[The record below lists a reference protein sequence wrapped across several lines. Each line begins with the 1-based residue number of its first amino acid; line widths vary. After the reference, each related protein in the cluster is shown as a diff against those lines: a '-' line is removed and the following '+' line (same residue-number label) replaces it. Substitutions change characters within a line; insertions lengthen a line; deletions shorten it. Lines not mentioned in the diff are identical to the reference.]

1 MQDNKTLSVMNKYY
15 NNKKDEDYNT
25 YLSRMSDYIFENG
38 KGKGVNSKSVTF
50 QVTESCN
57 LNCSYCYQTCKSST
71 RLKIND
77 AKKFIDI
84 LLSDDTSRNDYLNHS
99 NTSAI
104 IIDFIGGEP
113 FLEVELIDQI
123 ISYFLKKCIELNH
136 PWMYNFMIS
145 VGTNGTLYFTDKVQK
160 FLNKYKGR
168 VSLAITVDG
177 NKELHDSCRVFYNGN
192 GSYDIASKAAV
203 DWMNK
208 TGMGATKL
216 TIAPE
221 NVMFLS
227 DAIKNMINL
236 GFTNISEN
244 CVFEDVWKVE
254 HATELY
260 KQLKNLADYLLDNN
274 LEEKIAIRLFE
285 PNSYKPMD
293 PSENGN
299 WCGGN
304 GQMLALDVRGDIFN
318 CVRYMQSALG
328 GKRDPLR
335 IGDVEHGIGC
345 CAKDRCN
352 ICSMQS
358 ITRRSQ
364 STDKCFNCPIAAG
377 CGWCSAYNYQHTGSV
392 NERVTST
399 CDTHTAEALANNYYW
414 NKLLIKHNEDVR
426 APLFVPKEWAEKI
439 IGLEEYEMIRSLS
452 KSDAIIESEWY
463 DKFK

>member
-1 MQDNKTLSVMNKYY
+1 
-15 NNKKDEDYNT
+15 
-25 YLSRMSDYIFENG
+25 
-38 KGKGVNSKSVTF
+38 
-50 QVTESCN
+50 
-57 LNCSYCYQTCKSST
+57 
-71 RLKIND
+71 
-77 AKKFIDI
+77 
-84 LLSDDTSRNDYLNHS
+84 
-99 NTSAI
+99 
-104 IIDFIGGEP
+104 
-113 FLEVELIDQI
+113 
-123 ISYFLKKCIELNH
+123 
-136 PWMYNFMIS
+136 
-145 VGTNGTLYFTDKVQK
+145 
-160 FLNKYKGR
+160 
-168 VSLAITVDG
+168 
-177 NKELHDSCRVFYNGN
+177 
-192 GSYDIASKAAV
+192 
-203 DWMNK
+203 
-208 TGMGATKL
+208 MGATKL

-260 KQLKNLADYLLDNN
+260 KQLKNLADYLLDND

-452 KSDAIIESEWY
+452 ESDAIIESEWY